1 MEIYPF
7 GGRSVRMNLLI
18 GNLKRK
24 LAARSINGQILKR
37 VKLDTGVVVN

>member
-18 GNLKRK
+18 GSLKGK
-24 LAARSINGQILKR
+24 LAARSINGQIFR